1 MAAIVS
7 CPCQEVLEL
16 FSDNSET
23 TVTPSPLVNSM
34 VVAKCY
40 GVQKELWWAGE
51 VNNSITLAVGT
62 STFLACPFS
71 MLAEQPCDSIQ
82 RPINH
87 GRDRPS
93 SLREGFGV
101 CLEASQAFCH
111 TWAHLV
117 LLTKALDPSAYADP
131 HVALSDMARIIRGSK
146 VWSRRVNRCE
156 LLVPR

>member
-51 VNNSITLAVGT
+51 VNNSIT
-62 STFLACPFS
+62 
-71 MLAEQPCDSIQ
+71 LAEQPCDSIQ